1 MPPVFH
7 RQAEADGYGWAR
19 RAVPPE
25 VPDGKDRPLSH
36 GGPTPP
42 GARTGGGGR
51 PRVGQPRDRAEPG
64 QAETAR
70 PRACA
75 PGANPSDQ
83 RPPRPPPE
91 GVAGDARS
99 PAG

>member
-25 VPDGKDRPLSH
+25 VRDGEDPPLSH

-51 PRVGQPRDRAEPG
+51 PRAGRPRDRAEPA
-64 QAETAR
+64 QPETAR
-70 PRACA
+70 PRARA
-75 PGANPSDQ
+75 TGANASDQ
-83 RPPRPPPE
+83 RPPRPSPK
-91 GVAGDARS
+91 GVGGGARS
-99 PAG
+99 PAR